1 MEDLSAVHSL
11 EARDTSEEKVV
22 QRSSVKRY
30 FLLALL
36 VSTWIPFAF
45 FILLVPSNAGPG
57 NFLAIKSVFLFLGT
71 AHVPATLYLYT
82 DPEFSGIIKNHRFRY
97 IYAPI
102 LLAIITGLLFVF
114 LSRPSQAFILLL
126 YWAWQAFHY
135 GRQNIGLYAFAS
147 IAQTG
152 KSPHKM
158 EKAAINLGTIL
169 GILGTFKILGVEVA
183 PSYLHGVFGYVYQLG
198 FIAFAGVIVFSL
210 IVYLKLY
217 KDTTLFKTLFFFT
230 SVFFFYPVFISTD
243 VNIAFLS
250 YAIAHGLQYIIF
262 MTVISANE
270 RRAGQPGAIP
280 YKNIIWLVIFVM
292 VVGFIFFR
300 GGELRE
306 IQMIKDHA
314 VYGRLAE
321 FLFGAILGATMGHFV
336 VDAGAWKL
344 SKALQRG
351 YITKRFNFIFDKEF
365 PVRN

>member
-1 MEDLSAVHSL
+1 MEDLSLAHTL
-11 EARDTSEEKVV
+11 EARETSEGKVV
-22 QRSSVKRY
+22 KRSFVKRY

-36 VSTWIPFAF
+36 VSTWIPFVF
-45 FILLVPSNAGPG
+45 FILLAPSNAGPG

-71 AHVPATLYLYT
+71 AHVPATLYLYR
-82 DPEFSGIIKNHRFRY
+82 DPEFSEIIKNHRFRY
-97 IYAPI
+97 IYAPL

-114 LSRPSQAFILLL
+114 LSRPSQAFILLI

-152 KSPHKM
+152 KSPHEM
-158 EKAAINLGTIL
+158 EKLAINLGTIL

-183 PSYLHGVFGYVYQLG
+183 PSYLHGVFGYLYQVGYIG
-198 FIAFAGVIVFSL
+198 FVGVIVFSL

-262 MTVISANE
+262 MTVISANTS
-270 RRAGQPGAIP
+270 RTDQTWAIP
-280 YKNIIWLVIFVM
+280 YKNIIWLMIFVL
-292 VVGFIFFR
+292 VVGFVFFR

-306 IQMIKDHA
+306 LQVIKDHA
-314 VYGRLAE
+314 LYGRLAE
-321 FLFGAILGATMGHFV
+321 FLFGALLGATMGHFV
-336 VDAGAWKL
+336 IDAGAWKL
-344 SKALQRG
+344 SKALQRN
-351 YITKRFNFIFDKEF
+351 YITKRFNFIFDKKF
-365 PVRN
+365 PVRT

>member
-1 MEDLSAVHSL
+1 MENLSAVHDLDVQES
-11 EARDTSEEKVV
+11 SEGKVA

-36 VSTWIPFAF
+36 VSTWIPFVF
-45 FILLVPSNAGPG
+45 FILLAPSNAAEG
-57 NFLAIKSVFLFLGT
+57 NFATIKSVFLFLGT
-71 AHVPATLYLYT
+71 AHVPATFYLYR
-82 DPEFSGIIKNHRFRY
+82 DPEFSGIIKNHKFRY

-102 LLAIITGLLFVF
+102 LLAIVTGLLFVF
-114 LSRPSQAFILLL
+114 LSRPSQAFILLT

-152 KSPHKM
+152 KSPHKL
-158 EKAAINLGTIL
+158 EKLAINLGTIL
-169 GILGTFKILGVEVA
+169 GILGTFKILGIEVA
-183 PSYLHGVFGYVYQLG
+183 PSYLHAVFGSLYQLG
-198 FIAFAGVIVFSL
+198 FIAFAGVILFSL

-262 MTVISANE
+262 MSVISANE
-270 RRAGQPGAIP
+270 RREGQPWAVP
-280 YKNIIWLVIFVM
+280 YKNIIWLLIFVL
-292 VVGFIFFR
+292 VFGFIFFR
-300 GGELRE
+300 GVELRE
-306 IQMIKDHA
+306 IQMIRDHA
-314 VYGRLAE
+314 VFGRLAE
-321 FLFGAILGATMGHFV
+321 FLFGALLGATMGHFV

-344 SKALQRG
+344 SKALQRS
-351 YITKRFNFIFDKEF
+351 YITKRFNFIFDKES
-365 PVRN
+365 PVRT